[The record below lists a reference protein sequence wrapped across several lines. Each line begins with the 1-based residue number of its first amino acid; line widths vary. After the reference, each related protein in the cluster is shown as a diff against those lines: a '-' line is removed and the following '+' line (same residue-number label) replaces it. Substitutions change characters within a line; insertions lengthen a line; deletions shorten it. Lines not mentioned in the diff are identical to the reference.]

1 MKKIA
6 ISFAIAAVSAT
17 MAHAQTT
24 GTTTSKCERDF
35 MGVMVCTST
44 SSTGVDEPK
53 RPPPRQLTAEERAEI
68 DARDARWEDYCKPQI
83 VQGHDGIDRYQYS
96 RPGCEFGK
104 SKP

>member
-1 MKKIA
+1 MKTIA
-6 ISFAIAAVSAT
+6 ISFAIVAASAT

-44 SSTGVDEPK
+44 STAGVEEPK
-53 RPPPRQLTAEERAEI
+53 QLPRPPLTAEERAEI
-68 DARDARWEDYCKPQI
+68 DARDARWEEYCKPQI
-83 VQGHDGIDRYQYS
+83 VQGRDGIDRYQYS

>member
-1 MKKIA
+1 MKTSA
-6 ISFAIAAVSAT
+6 ISFALAAASVAI
-17 MAHAQTT
+17 AHAQTT

-44 SSTGVDEPK
+44 STAGPEEQKRLP
-53 RPPPRQLTAEERAEI
+53 RPPTAHEQAEI

>member
-1 MKKIA
+1 
-6 ISFAIAAVSAT
+6 
-17 MAHAQTT
+17 
-24 GTTTSKCERDF
+24 

-44 SSTGVDEPK
+44 SSAGVDEPK
-53 RPPPRQLTAEERAEI
+53 RPPPRQLTAQEQAEI

>member
-1 MKKIA
+1 MKTIV
-6 ISFAIAAVSAT
+6 ISFVLAAASMA

-35 MGVMVCTST
+35 MGARVCTST
-44 SSTGVDEPK
+44 TTTGVDEPQ
-53 RPPPRQLTAEERAEI
+53 RPPRPPTAQEQAEI

-83 VQGHDGIDRYQYS
+83 VQGQDGIDRYQYS
-96 RPGCEFGK
+96 RQGCEFGK